1 MTTFQNQSQNVNVL
15 VDKNIYQKIYLIFN
29 FIGKK
34 DLIKLL
40 FLIIIGASLEVAG
53 VGAVGPFIG
62 VLIDPD
68 LINSNKIL
76 NQLLEYTPDVVN
88 ENFNISFGLFVIL
101 LFLLLNTYL
110 AYLFF
115 SIEKVARKNTANISV
130 ALLKKYLSK
139 EYNFFLNRNSKDLV
153 TNIIVESSQVIHG
166 VVLSILLAFGKLII
180 FLFLCALL
188 LSINLKFTLF
198 LIIFFGTIFLL
209 IFSYS
214 KNKLKILGYKRS
226 LVDKL
231 KYLYANEAI
240 DSIKESK
247 VLNSENFFLKKFKLV
262 AYEYATI
269 HTNVVKYI
277 IFPKYFI
284 EFLVLSSAITIL
296 VVTTSLS
303 SFTSQLPIISIFIF
317 AGYRMLPSLQVIYNA
332 FSSVKK
338 AEESLNIIFKDL
350 LSDRK
355 NKDIN
360 FIYKKKE
367 ISFNKNLEF
376 KNVSFKYDS
385 SKDNLINNVNF
396 TINKNEKIAII
407 GKTGLGKSTLVDLI
421 IGLIY
426 PQKGSVNIDNNQLN
440 INNVRSWFEK
450 ISYIPQKIFF
460 LGDSVYENISLGKVK
475 DIDQKKIK
483 EILDFSELSNKSINI
498 ENVFSK
504 KIEDNGKNLSGGE
517 KQRIGIARAL
527 FQNRDIMILDEAT
540 SALDKDTEEKIINNL
555 LKLNKTIISISHNTT
570 HIEKFDKIL
579 FFKSNGEINFDIY
592 DSLKNSKE
600 FKELTY

>member
-1 MTTFQNQSQNVNVL
+1 
-15 VDKNIYQKIYLIFN
+15 
-29 FIGKK
+29 
-34 DLIKLL
+34 
-40 FLIIIGASLEVAG
+40 
-53 VGAVGPFIG
+53 
-62 VLIDPD
+62 
-68 LINSNKIL
+68 
-76 NQLLEYTPDVVN
+76 
-88 ENFNISFGLFVIL
+88 
-101 LFLLLNTYL
+101 
-110 AYLFF
+110 
-115 SIEKVARKNTANISV
+115 
-130 ALLKKYLSK
+130 
-139 EYNFFLNRNSKDLV
+139 
-153 TNIIVESSQVIHG
+153 
-166 VVLSILLAFGKLII
+166 
-180 FLFLCALL
+180 
-188 LSINLKFTLF
+188 
-198 LIIFFGTIFLL
+198 
-209 IFSYS
+209 
-214 KNKLKILGYKRS
+214 
-226 LVDKL
+226 
-231 KYLYANEAI
+231 
-240 DSIKESK
+240 
-247 VLNSENFFLKKFKLV
+247 
-262 AYEYATI
+262 
-269 HTNVVKYI
+269 
-277 IFPKYFI
+277 
-284 EFLVLSSAITIL
+284 
-296 VVTTSLS
+296 
-303 SFTSQLPIISIFIF
+303 
-317 AGYRMLPSLQVIYNA
+317 MLPSLQVIYNA

-355 NKDIN
+355 NKDIH

-396 TINKNEKIAII
+396 IINKNEKIAII

-579 FFKSNGEINFDIY
+579 FFKSNGEINFDNY

-600 FKELTY
+600 FIELTY